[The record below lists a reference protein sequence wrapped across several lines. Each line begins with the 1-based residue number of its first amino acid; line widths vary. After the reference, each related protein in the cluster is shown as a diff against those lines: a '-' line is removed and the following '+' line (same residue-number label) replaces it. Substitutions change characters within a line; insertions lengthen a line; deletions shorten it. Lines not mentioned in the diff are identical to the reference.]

1 MYFVIII
8 AVGTGEAVV
17 ASWYMNIRSI
27 VIIYNYFRGT
37 ILVFWRG
44 RCAFD
49 RLEKWSCFKNLF
61 RRNYLFYSTISL
73 SSL

>member
-8 AVGTGEAVV
+8 AMATGETVV
-17 ASWYMNIRSI
+17 TSSYMNFHSI
-27 VIIYNYFRGT
+27 VIIYFYFKET

-44 RCAFD
+44 RCTFD
-49 RLEKWSCFKNLF
+49 RVEKWSCFKNLF

-73 SSL
+73 FSI